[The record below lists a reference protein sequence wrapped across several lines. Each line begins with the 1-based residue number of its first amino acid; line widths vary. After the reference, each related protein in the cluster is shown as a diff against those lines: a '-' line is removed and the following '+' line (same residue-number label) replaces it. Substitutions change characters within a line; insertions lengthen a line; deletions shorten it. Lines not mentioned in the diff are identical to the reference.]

1 MNNQNNQLNLIFS
14 AIFFI
19 AGGAL
24 LLSPGIFPFFLTT
37 TSWIT
42 AYIFF
47 FLCSLYLA
55 IRYIKK
61 VSATDQKKFFIF
73 HPLTIVTFLA
83 YLLVLVSSV
92 VFIGGIIALFRIIL

>member
-1 MNNQNNQLNLIFS
+1 MNNQNNLTFS

-24 LLSPGIFPFFLTT
+24 LLSPGIFPFLLTT
-37 TSWIT
+37 TTWIT
-42 AYIFF
+42 LYLVF
-47 FLCSLYLA
+47 FLCSVYLS

-61 VSATDQKKFFIF
+61 ATVNDQEKLFIF
-73 HPLTIVTFLA
+73 RPLTITIFFA

-92 VFIGGIIALFRIIL
+92 AFMGSVIALLNVTF